1 MTMASAAAETAN
13 VCATAKRQ
21 RLGICRRER
30 VDVTASV
37 QATEIFICRRS
48 RIGAREH
55 AVISIC
61 AKIFICTS
69 VTVGENV
76 HVFICIAVGEN
87 VIVLIRRHIVR
98 MFVNFIVWKTAIFIV
113 RLTTIVGKL
122 MVATVFIEVV
132 VATLRLEPTPLELLR
147 M

>member
-1 MTMASAAAETAN
+1 MASAAAETAN

-30 VDVTASV
+30 VDMTASV

-76 HVFICIAVGEN
+76 HVFICSSIAVGEN

-98 MFVNFIVWKTAIFIV
+98 MFVNFIV

-122 MVATVFIEVV
+122 MIATVFIEVV
-132 VATLRLEPTPLELLR
+132 VTTRRLEPTPLELLR

>member
-21 RLGICRRER
+21 RMGIFRRER

-37 QATEIFICRRS
+37 QATEIFIC
-48 RIGAREH
+48 GAREH
-55 AVISIC
+55 AVISIG
-61 AKIFICTS
+61 AKIFIC
-69 VTVGENV
+69 
-76 HVFICIAVGEN
+76 AREN